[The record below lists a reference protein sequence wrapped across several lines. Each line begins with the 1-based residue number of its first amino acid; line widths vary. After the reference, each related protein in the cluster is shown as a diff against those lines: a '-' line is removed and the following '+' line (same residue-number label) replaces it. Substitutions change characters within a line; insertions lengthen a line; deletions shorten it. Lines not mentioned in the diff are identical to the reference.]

1 MGPSL
6 YLLQECAWEVTFESK
21 AGDVA
26 SLEVARSGTSDFTID
41 EELTDAELNS
51 GNRIVVTD
59 GTVRGTAE
67 PVVNFRL
74 EYDGELTGYMPHDAS
89 SELVKSSL
97 DALSNIG
104 EVSVTMIG
112 PDSRC
117 HIWEVTFISDLGP
130 LPLLVADD
138 LDLTGT
144 GINVYDQK
152 QLLAFYLHLMGLIMD
167 QLSFQTHPIYPPYT
181 RIEAGMHSILQYAS
195 VLQMQWDLS
204 IHHTLPTF

>member
-26 SLEVARSGTSDFTID
+26 SLEVARSGTSDFTTD

-74 EYDGELTGYMPHDAS
+74 EHDGELTG
-89 SELVKSSL
+89 
-97 DALSNIG
+97 
-104 EVSVTMIG
+104 
-112 PDSRC
+112 
-117 HIWEVTFISDLGP
+117 
-130 LPLLVADD
+130 
-138 LDLTGT
+138 
-144 GINVYDQK
+144 
-152 QLLAFYLHLMGLIMD
+152 
-167 QLSFQTHPIYPPYT
+167 
-181 RIEAGMHSILQYAS
+181 
-195 VLQMQWDLS
+195 
-204 IHHTLPTF
+204 